1 MEHQTTD
8 GAASKLLKR
17 QVILTLALASMLL
30 FLALVF
36 EDVGELATVDWS
48 ELPLGLI
55 VRYAVAMGIG
65 GAIAG
70 YILMGL
76 FGRPGVI
83 GWGLSMT
90 GGILVATFA
99 GLLGS
104 AIGLSP
110 DLLSDG
116 YQTRDIVAIGAGALV
131 LPLAVIGWPVL
142 LPVWIVLIARAHMLA
157 RKRRQGSLP
166 VLR

>member
-1 MEHQTTD
+1 MENQTKD
-8 GAASKLLKR
+8 GTASKRLKR

-36 EDVGELATVDWS
+36 EDIGELAAANWS

-65 GAIAG
+65 GAVAG
-70 YILMGL
+70 YVLAGL
-76 FGRPGVI
+76 FGRQGITGWCLAMTAGV
-83 GWGLSMT
+83 
-90 GGILVATFA
+90 LVATFA

-104 AIGLSP
+104 AIGLAP

-131 LPLAVIGWPVL
+131 FPLAVIGWPVL

-157 RKRRQGSLP
+157 RRR
-166 VLR
+166 R

>member
-1 MEHQTTD
+1 MENQTTD
-8 GAASKLLKR
+8 GTTSKLLKR

-36 EDVGELATVDWS
+36 EDIGELAAADWS

-70 YILMGL
+70 YVLTGL
-76 FGRPGVI
+76 FGRAGVI
-83 GWGLSMT
+83 GWGLAMT
-90 GGILVATFA
+90 GGVLVATFA

-116 YQTRDIVAIGAGALV
+116 YQTRDIIAIGAGALV

-157 RKRRQGSLP
+157 RKWR
-166 VLR
+166 